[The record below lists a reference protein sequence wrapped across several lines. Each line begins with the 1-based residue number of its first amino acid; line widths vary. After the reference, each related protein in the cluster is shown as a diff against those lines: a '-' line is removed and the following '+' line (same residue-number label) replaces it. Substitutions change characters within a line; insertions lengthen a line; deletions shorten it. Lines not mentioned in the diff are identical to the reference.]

1 MLLWMLFS
9 RRYSMNIIL
18 CTSLKSL
25 NINLYNFWTLS
36 SECFFFKSNPLKASL
51 WMPISVCVKLSDL
64 FLSFLE
70 SFIFY
75 RIMSFKILN
84 IAVKCSRSSFLNAPI
99 RPLLKR
105 GKTRTGIFLASA
117 EIISMLKY
125 ERYYKLLAKTFHLPK
140 YKKLFNKSGFFLL
153 LGSESYFLKYKKVPL
168 PEIYGFFSGFSCPEI

>member
-1 MLLWMLFS
+1 
-9 RRYSMNIIL
+9 
-18 CTSLKSL
+18 
-25 NINLYNFWTLS
+25 
-36 SECFFFKSNPLKASL
+36 
-51 WMPISVCVKLSDL
+51 MPISVCVKLSDL

-125 ERYYKLLAKTFHLPK
+125 KNFFKLESRKFHFPK
-140 YKKLFNKSGFFLL
+140 YKKIFKSRFFYFSS
-153 LGSESYFLKYKKVPL
+153 SESYFMKYKKVPF
-168 PEIYGFFSGFSCPEI
+168 PKV